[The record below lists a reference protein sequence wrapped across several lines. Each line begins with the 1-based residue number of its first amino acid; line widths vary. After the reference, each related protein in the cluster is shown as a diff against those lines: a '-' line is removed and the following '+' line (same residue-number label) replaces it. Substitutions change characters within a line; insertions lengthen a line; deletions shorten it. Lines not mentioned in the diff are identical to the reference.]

1 MKLDKWLMRQLQPEF
16 FDSWKKRKASQEIN
30 ISNSGALQ
38 SVLQMFPL
46 SLWRGGF
53 ALHTQQPDCWLKSIL
68 FKIKALAQKRRSY
81 SCNGQKSDWEH
92 WSWWAEGRGGGNA
105 AGWRRGHC
113 QGALE
118 SCWGFFLPFPSTSS
132 IQRWVESSILKLK
145 NAHDRVRKICRQ
157 TDTVLK
163 ERRRVHCR
171 LEHTP

>member
-16 FDSWKKRKASQEIN
+16 FDSWKKIKASQEIN

-81 SCNGQKSDWEH
+81 SCNGQKSAWED
-92 WSWWAEGRGGGNA
+92 WSWWAQGRGGGNA

-118 SCWGFFLPFPSTSS
+118 SCWGFFLAIFIH
-132 IQRWVESSILKLK
+132 IQHPKVGG
-145 NAHDRVRKICRQ
+145 
-157 TDTVLK
+157 VLHIKTEKCPWQSK
-163 ERRRVHCR
+163 ENMSANGHRAQGETENS
-171 LEHTP
+171 L